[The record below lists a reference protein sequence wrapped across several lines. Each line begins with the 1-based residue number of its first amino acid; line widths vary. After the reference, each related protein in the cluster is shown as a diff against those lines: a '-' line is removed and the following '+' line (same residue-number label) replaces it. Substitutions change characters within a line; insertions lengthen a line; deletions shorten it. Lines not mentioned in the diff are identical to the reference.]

1 MSQEW
6 YYEDNGNREGP
17 VTPAALRQLADA
29 GRIRPDTRVWRQG
42 MAQWAPAKAIKGL
55 FADALPASPSSLPP
69 PAAAP
74 APRPALPSPQR
85 VAHGWHPLDVVID
98 TARDKCPPNLAATL
112 SRSAGQ
118 AGIYLL
124 YAAAVLVPIAG
135 LLISTRTGAFRPV
148 VAGIALG
155 VGLIALQYVG
165 VRLLGACES
174 AIQANTSVLP
184 SLAIPDCAFVL
195 CVIGT
200 ILGAMSLIGVAI
212 SAGELNP
219 FFAAI
224 ALVVVGGFTALVAIE
239 PAGIN
244 VAVDSECGAGQEAVG
259 VLTFFVKVFLRCA
272 PIAFA
277 ASVAFATWGVV
288 SFVFDVLRASS
299 EQVPLMVVFRSP
311 LTATMLLAAAAVP
324 VYAYILL
331 LVYYLTLDVLSAI
344 VSIPRKLDAIA
355 DGEREG
361 QPGDKS

>member
-1 MSQEW
+1 MSQDW

-17 VTPAALRQLADA
+17 VTPATLKQLADA
-29 GRIRPDTRVWRQG
+29 GRIRPDTRVWKQG
-42 MAQWAPAKAIKGL
+42 MAQWASAKAIKGL
-55 FADALPASPSSLPP
+55 FADGLPRSPSPS
-69 PAAAP
+69 P
-74 APRPALPSPQR
+74 APTATPSFRPALPSPPR

-98 TARDKCPPNLAATL
+98 TARDRCPANVAATL
-112 SRSAGQ
+112 SRLAGNV
-118 AGIYLL
+118 GIYLL
-124 YAAAVLVPIAG
+124 YAAAVLAPIAG

-155 VGLIALQYVG
+155 IGLIALQYVG
-165 VRLLGACES
+165 VRLLGACDA
-174 AIQANTSVLP
+174 AIQANASVLP

-200 ILGAMSLIGVAI
+200 LLGAISLIGVAI
-212 SAGELNP
+212 SAGEINP
-219 FFAAI
+219 FLAALAI
-224 ALVVVGGFTALVAIE
+224 LVVGGFTALVAIE

-311 LTATMLLAAAAVP
+311 LTASTLLAAAAVP
-324 VYAYILL
+324 VYAYGLL

-355 DGEREG
+355 DGNSAR
-361 QPGDKS
+361 QPEPKS

>member
-6 YYEDNGNREGP
+6 YYEDNGNRAGP
-17 VTPAALRQLADA
+17 VTPAVLKQLADA
-29 GRIRPDTRVWRQG
+29 GGIRPDTRVWRQG

-55 FADALPASPSSLPP
+55 FPGGLPASPSPSSS
-69 PAAAP
+69 P
-74 APRPALPSPQR
+74 APVTASSLPSPPR
-85 VAHGWHPLDVVID
+85 AAHAWHPLDVVID
-98 TARDKCPPNLAATL
+98 TAREKCPPNLAATL
-112 SRSAGQ
+112 SRFAGQ
-118 AGIYLL
+118 AGTLLL
-124 YAAAVLVPIAG
+124 YAAAILVPIAG
-135 LLISTRTGAFRPV
+135 LLISTRTGAFRPF

-165 VRLLGACES
+165 VRLLGACDS
-174 AIQANTSVLP
+174 AIQASTSVLP

-200 ILGAMSLIGVAI
+200 LVGAITLIGVAI
-212 SAGELNP
+212 SAGELNA

-224 ALVVVGGFTALVAIE
+224 ALLAIGGFTALVAID

-244 VAVDSECGAGQEAVG
+244 VAFDLKCGAGQEAVG

-277 ASVAFATWGVV
+277 ASVAFSTWGVV

-299 EQVPLMVVFRSP
+299 EEMAFMVGFRSP

-324 VYAYILL
+324 VYAYVLL
-331 LVYYLTLDVLSAI
+331 LFYYLTLDVLSAI

-355 DGEREG
+355 DGKIAG
-361 QPGDKS
+361 QTGDKT